1 VENRGGDPRARQ
13 VAIIRLLAEAPILE
27 KRASFLT
34 TESLKAGFSDPA
46 RWQHVRPRMPM
57 QATGQSRTRE
67 LVEKLKEKDTAYAGL
82 EKSKQAATE
91 RAEEVE
97 ALVGTLEV
105 EIRARDDYAARRD
118 RELELA
124 YSSINRM
131 AAAMGGATKAKPADT
146 KTEPAETAK
155 EKAAP
160 PATAM
165 PASPPITN
173 IQPVE
178 PRELVNLVVAVMKKA
193 EGNPLST
200 AEIHAQLPES
210 ENIQQR
216 QVYNLL
222 YRHAAAGATF
232 VFAGEGKFTLRDPG
246 VTGGGG
252 EQTIR

>member
-13 VAIIRLLAEAPILE
+13 VAIIRLLAEAQSQK

-34 TESLKAGFSDPA
+34 TGSLKAGFSNPT

-82 EKSKQAATE
+82 EKSKHAATE

-105 EIRARDDYAARRD
+105 EIRARDDYATRRD

-131 AAAMGGATKAKPADT
+131 AAAVGGATKAKPA
-146 KTEPAETAK
+146 ETAK
-155 EKAAP
+155 AAKERAAP

-165 PASPPITN
+165 IYA
-173 IQPVE
+173 
-178 PRELVNLVVAVMKKA
+178 PRGETYA
-193 EGNPLST
+193 EDRDL
-200 AEIHAQLPES
+200 LPS
-210 ENIQQR
+210 R
-216 QVYNLL
+216 SDA
-222 YRHAAAGATF
+222 RAR
-232 VFAGEGKFTLRDPG
+232 TLRDRLCGARVLRQAHRRLRDVQDSCRPAKAPMLRHNQRIAK
-246 VTGGGG
+246 VS
-252 EQTIR
+252 EIKC